1 MISIFLN
8 AHLYG
13 TWMAKIAYHSGD
25 GRLTGGVAQ
34 SSSLGVLDSRTS
46 GMPRN
51 ANCSKSL
58 SRVSFSVGGASTIW
72 RSRNCTWQKVQ
83 TVISLELNNLK
94 LYLGKVCSQRYE
106 RGIQHFLLF
115 LQFTQFIS
123 VELESVCAVAG
134 RKMWFYLLCL
144 NKKTSKHNIQ
154 IYAWCFAPLVAAVFV

>member
-1 MISIFLN
+1 MHICTVFLWRKYVY
-8 AHLYG
+8 HL
-13 TWMAKIAYHSGD
+13 GD
-25 GRLTGGVAQ
+25 RKLTGGVAQ

-72 RSRNCTWQKVQ
+72 RSRNCTWQKFQ
-83 TVISLELNNLK
+83 TVIFIELINLK
-94 LYLGKVCSQRYE
+94 LYLGEVCSKRYE

-123 VELESVCAVAG
+123 VELESVRAVAG
-134 RKMWFYLLCL
+134 RKNVVLFIALS
-144 NKKTSKHNIQ
+144 KKPQNVIFR
-154 IYAWCFAPLVAAVFV
+154 YAWCYAPLLAAGFL